1 MSCQADEIRGLRDE
15 PQWTRNK
22 HSDQGRLHQYCGR
35 RIILKIL
42 YFDCFSGIS
51 GDMCL
56 GALLD
61 LGIDSEVFKGE
72 LDKLHLEGYEI
83 VVERTNRKGIS
94 GTDVNIIVEERTPKH
109 NEPADDH
116 DHGSGPVHAHHHLEG
131 AGAEHFHER
140 THHHDAR
147 NLMDIEKLIDASG
160 LSEKVKEFSK
170 TVFHEIAR
178 AEAKVH
184 GKPLQEVHFHEVG
197 AVDSIVDIVGTAI
210 CLDLIGAEKVF
221 ASHLHDGSGFVE
233 CQHGVIPVPVP
244 AVMEMLSG
252 SGIVV
257 ESESVKTE
265 LITPTGMGLIKCLA
279 QEFGNM
285 PKMRI
290 DKVGYG
296 FGKRETGR
304 LNALR
309 IVQGTLIEPV

>member
-1 MSCQADEIRGLRDE
+1 M
-15 PQWTRNK
+15 
-22 HSDQGRLHQYCGR
+22 
-35 RIILKIL
+35 KIL

-56 GALLD
+56 GALMD
-61 LGIDSEVFKGE
+61 LGIDREAFKCE
-72 LDKLHLEGYEI
+72 LDKLQLRGYEVLI
-83 VVERTNRKGIS
+83 ERKNRMGIS
-94 GTDVNIIVEERTPKH
+94 GTDVNVVTKERTSKK
-109 NEPADDH
+109 NEQAEGHFHGACHSHAHCHHEGGDH
-116 DHGSGPVHAHHHLEG
+116 EHVHAIPHD
-131 AGAEHFHER
+131 
-140 THHHDAR
+140 HDAR
-147 NLMDIEKLIDASG
+147 NLMDIEKLIDAGG

-170 TVFHEIAR
+170 VVFREIAK

-184 GKPLQEVHFHEVG
+184 GKSLQEVHFHEVG

-257 ESESVKTE
+257 ESENVNTE
-265 LITPTGMGLIKCLA
+265 LITPTGMGLIKCLTK
-279 QEFGNM
+279 EFGKM

-290 DKVGYG
+290 DKAGYG

-309 IVQGTLIEPV
+309 IVLGTLIEPV

>member
-1 MSCQADEIRGLRDE
+1 M
-15 PQWTRNK
+15 
-22 HSDQGRLHQYCGR
+22 
-35 RIILKIL
+35 KIL

-61 LGIDSEVFKGE
+61 LGIDNEVFKGE

-83 VVERTNRKGIS
+83 VVERANRKGIS
-94 GTDVNIIVEERTPKH
+94 GTDVNVVTKERTSKK
-109 NEPADDH
+109 NEQTDGH
-116 DHGSGPVHAHHHLEG
+116 LHGSCHSHTHRHHQGGDHEHVHAIPHG
-131 AGAEHFHER
+131 
-140 THHHDAR
+140 HDAR
-147 NLMDIEKLIDASG
+147 NLMDIEKLIDDSG
-160 LSEKVKEFSK
+160 LAEKVKEFSK
-170 TVFHEIAR
+170 VVFREIAK

-184 GKPLQEVHFHEVG
+184 GKSLQEVHFHEVG

-257 ESESVKTE
+257 ESENVNTE
-265 LITPTGMGLIKCLA
+265 LITPTGMGLIKCLTK
-279 QEFGNM
+279 EFGKM

-290 DKVGYG
+290 DKAGYG

-309 IVQGTLIEPV
+309 IVLGTLIEPV